1 MPHCGFRIWM
11 DIMIRYVLKT
21 LWRHRTRTLLT
32 VTGAA
37 VAMFVFCFVGSVQ
50 EGLHRLTTGSDAD
63 RNLIVFQENR
73 FCPTS
78 SRLPEDYERVIA
90 EIPGVRDVMPI
101 QVWTNNCRASLDIVV
116 FNGADPIQIQQTRP
130 LKLTS
135 GDWQQFQST
144 RDAAIVGRNVAQR
157 RGLKVGDQF
166 TIGEISVRVAGIFE
180 SNVPSEENL
189 IYTSLQFLQYTRG
202 LDAAGLVTQHEVLLT
217 DDADPDRVASA
228 IDQKLRAGAVATKT
242 RRKGAFQASTL
253 SDLVDLIGFAHWL
266 GYACVALVLSLV
278 ATTTVMS
285 VQDRIKE
292 YAVLQTVGVRPLR
305 AMRLV
310 LAESTILCVVG
321 GVAGTL
327 LALAALGF
335 GGFAIGAEG
344 ATIAFRPSLGL
355 AITGTMV
362 SVLVGMLAGLI
373 PAIQAATVPIVSA
386 LRQT

>member
-1 MPHCGFRIWM
+1 MFT
-11 DIMIRYVLKT
+11 YVLKT

-63 RNLIVFQENR
+63 RSLIVFQENR

-78 SRLPEDYERVIA
+78 SRLPEDYSRKIMEV
-90 EIPGVRDVMPI
+90 PGVRDVMPI

-116 FNGADPIQIQQTRP
+116 FNGADPAQIQKTRP
-130 LKLTS
+130 ISLTS
-135 GDWQQFQST
+135 GNWQQFASQ

-157 RGLKVGDQF
+157 RGLKAGDQF
-166 TIGEISVRVAGIFE
+166 SIGDISVKVAGVFE
-180 SNVPSEENL
+180 STVPSEENL
-189 IYTSLQFLQYTRG
+189 IYTSLAFLQYTRG

-217 DDADPDRVASA
+217 EDADPDRVATE
-228 IDQKLRAGAVATKT
+228 IDAKLRAGSVATKT

-253 SDLVDLIGFAHWL
+253 SDLIDLIGFAHWL
-266 GYACVALVLSLV
+266 GFACVGLVLSLV

-292 YAVLQTVGVRPLR
+292 YAVLQTIGVRPMR

-310 LAESTILCVVG
+310 LSESTILCLVG
-321 GVAGTL
+321 GIAGTA
-327 LALAALGF
+327 LALAALGL

-344 ATIAFRPSLGL
+344 ATIAFRPSFGL
-355 AITGTMV
+355 AISGTIV
-362 SVLVGMLAGLI
+362 SLVVGVAAGLA
-373 PAIQAATVPIVSA
+373 PAVQAATVPIVNA
-386 LRQT
+386 LRQG

>member
-1 MPHCGFRIWM
+1 MFT
-11 DIMIRYVLKT
+11 YVLKT

-50 EGLHRLTTGSDAD
+50 EGLQRLTTGSDAD
-63 RNLIVFQENR
+63 RSLIVFQENR
-73 FCPTS
+73 FCPTT
-78 SRLPEDYERVIA
+78 SRLPEDYSRKIK

-116 FNGADPIQIQQTRP
+116 FNGADPQQIQSTRP
-130 LKLTS
+130 LTLTA
-135 GDWQQFQST
+135 GDWQSFST
-144 RDAAIVGRNVAQR
+144 QRDAAIVGRNVAQR
-157 RGLKVGDQF
+157 RGLKTGDQF
-166 TIGEISVRVAGIFE
+166 SIGDISVKVAGVFQ
-180 SNVPSEENL
+180 STVPSEENL
-189 IYTSLQFLQYTRG
+189 IYTSLAFLQYTRG

-217 DDADPDRVASA
+217 DDADPDRVASV
-228 IDQKLRAGAVATKT
+228 IDAKLRAGSVATKT

-266 GYACVALVLSLV
+266 GYACVGLVLSLV

-292 YAVLQTVGVRPLR
+292 YAVLQTIGVRPLR

-310 LAESTILCVVG
+310 LTESTILCLVG
-321 GVAGTL
+321 GIAGT
-327 LALAALGF
+327 ALAMTALAI

-344 ATIAFRPSLGL
+344 ATIAFRPSIGL
-355 AITGTMV
+355 AVTGALV
-362 SVLVGMLAGLI
+362 SLAVGIAAGLA
-373 PAIQAATVPIVSA
+373 PAIQAGTVPIVNA
-386 LRQT
+386 LRQA

>member
-1 MPHCGFRIWM
+1 MFT
-11 DIMIRYVLKT
+11 YVLKT

-50 EGLHRLTTGSDAD
+50 EGLQRLTTGSDAD
-63 RNLIVFQENR
+63 RSLIVFQENR
-73 FCPTS
+73 FCPTT
-78 SRLPEDYERVIA
+78 SRLPEDYSRKIK

-116 FNGADPIQIQQTRP
+116 FNGADPQQIQSTRP
-130 LKLTS
+130 LTLTA
-135 GDWQQFQST
+135 GDWQSFST
-144 RDAAIVGRNVAQR
+144 QRDAAIVGRNVAQR
-157 RGLKVGDQF
+157 RGLKTGDQF
-166 TIGEISVRVAGIFE
+166 SIGDISVKVAGVFA
-180 SNVPSEENL
+180 STVPSEENL
-189 IYTSLQFLQYTRG
+189 IYTSLAFLQYTRG

-217 DDADPDRVASA
+217 DDADPDRVASE
-228 IDQKLRAGAVATKT
+228 IDAKLRAGSVATKT

-266 GYACVALVLSLV
+266 GYACVGLVLSLV

-292 YAVLQTVGVRPLR
+292 YAVLQTIGVRPLR

-310 LAESTILCVVG
+310 LTESTILCLVG
-321 GVAGTL
+321 GIAGT
-327 LALAALGF
+327 ALAMTALAI

-344 ATIAFRPSLGL
+344 ATIAFRPSIGL
-355 AITGTMV
+355 AVTGALV
-362 SVLVGMLAGLI
+362 SLAVGIAAGLA
-373 PAIQAATVPIVSA
+373 PAIQAGTVPIVNA
-386 LRQT
+386 LRQA

>member
-1 MPHCGFRIWM
+1 MF
-11 DIMIRYVLKT
+11 RYVLKT

-90 EIPGVRDVMPI
+90 EVPGVRDVMPI

-116 FNGADPIQIQQTRP
+116 FNGADPKQIQQTRP

-135 GDWQQFQST
+135 GDWQQFEST

-157 RGLKVGDQF
+157 RGLKAGDQF
-166 TIGEISVRVAGIFE
+166 TIGELSVRVAGIFE

-189 IYTSLQFLQYTRG
+189 IYTSLQFLQYSRG

-217 DDADPDRVASA
+217 DTADPDRVAAA

-310 LAESTILCVVG
+310 LAESTILCLVG
-321 GVAGTL
+321 GLVGTV
-327 LALAALGF
+327 LALTALGL

-355 AITGTMV
+355 AVTGTVV
-362 SVLVGMLAGLI
+362 SVLVGVLAGLV
-373 PAIQAATVPIVSA
+373 PAIQAATVPIVDA
-386 LRQT
+386 LRQA

>member
-1 MPHCGFRIWM
+1 MF
-11 DIMIRYVLKT
+11 RYVLKT

-90 EIPGVRDVMPI
+90 EVPGVRDVMPI

-116 FNGADPIQIQQTRP
+116 FNGADPKQIQQTRP

-135 GDWQQFQST
+135 GDWQQFEST

-157 RGLKVGDQF
+157 RGLNAGDQF
-166 TIGEISVRVAGIFE
+166 TIGELSVRVAGIFE

-189 IYTSLQFLQYTRG
+189 IYTSLQFLQYSRG

-217 DDADPDRVASA
+217 DTADPDRVAAA

-310 LAESTILCVVG
+310 LAESTILCLVG
-321 GVAGTL
+321 GLVGTV
-327 LALAALGF
+327 LALTALGL

-355 AITGTMV
+355 AVTGTVV
-362 SVLVGMLAGLI
+362 SVLVGVLAGLV
-373 PAIQAATVPIVSA
+373 PAIQAATVPIVDA
-386 LRQT
+386 LRQA

>member
-1 MPHCGFRIWM
+1 MPYWGFRIRM
-11 DIMIRYVLKT
+11 DIMFRYVLKT

-63 RNLIVFQENR
+63 RSLIVFQENR

-78 SRLPEDYERVIA
+78 SRLPEDYERVIS

-166 TIGEISVRVAGIFE
+166 TIGDISVRVAGIFA

-202 LDAAGLVTQHEVLLT
+202 LDAAGLVTQHEVVLT
-217 DDADPDRVASA
+217 DTADPDRVASA

-355 AITGTMV
+355 AATGTVV
-362 SVLVGMLAGLI
+362 SLFVGMLAGLI
-373 PAIQAATVPIVSA
+373 PAIQAATVPIVNA
-386 LRQT
+386 LRQA

>member
-1 MPHCGFRIWM
+1 MLT
-11 DIMIRYVLKT
+11 YVLKT

-50 EGLHRLTTGSDAD
+50 EGLQRLTTGADAD
-63 RNLIVFQENR
+63 RSLIVFQENR

-78 SRLPEDYERVIA
+78 SRLPEDYSRRIKEVR
-90 EIPGVRDVMPI
+90 GVRDVMPI

-116 FNGADPIQIQQTRP
+116 FNGANPDQIQATRP
-130 LKLTS
+130 VKLVKGSWTAFGS
-135 GDWQQFQST
+135 R

-157 RGLKVGDQF
+157 RGLNVGDQF
-166 TIGEISVRVAGIFE
+166 SIGDLSVNIAGVFR
-180 SNVPSEENL
+180 STVPSEENL
-189 IYTSLQFLQYTRG
+189 IYTSLEFLQYTRG
-202 LDAAGLVTQHEVLLT
+202 LDATGLVTQHEVLLA
-217 DDADPDRVASA
+217 DDADPDVVASE
-228 IDQKLRAGAVATKT
+228 IDQVLRAGPVATTT

-266 GYACVALVLSLV
+266 GYACVGLVLSLV

-292 YAVLQTVGVRPLR
+292 YAVLQTIGVRPMR

-321 GVAGTL
+321 GIAGTGIALSL
-327 LALAALGF
+327 LAV

-344 ATIAFRPSLGL
+344 ATIAFRPSWWLAGSGTAVSLAVGVIAGL
-355 AITGTMV
+355 A
-362 SVLVGMLAGLI
+362 
-373 PAIQAATVPIVSA
+373 PAIQAATVPIVVA
-386 LRQT
+386 LREA

>member
-1 MPHCGFRIWM
+1 MF
-11 DIMIRYVLKT
+11 RYVLKT

-116 FNGADPIQIQQTRP
+116 FNGADPKQIQQARP

-166 TIGEISVRVAGIFE
+166 TIGEISVRVAGVFE

-202 LDAAGLVTQHEVLLT
+202 LDAAGLVTQHEVMLT
-217 DDADPDRVASA
+217 DTADPDRVAAA

-355 AITGTMV
+355 AVTGTAV
-362 SVLVGMLAGLI
+362 SVVVGVLAGFI

-386 LRQT
+386 LRQA

>member
-1 MPHCGFRIWM
+1 MYT
-11 DIMIRYVLKT
+11 YVLKT
-21 LWRHRTRTLLT
+21 IWRHRTRTLLT

-63 RNLIVFQENR
+63 RSLIVFQENR
-73 FCPTS
+73 FCPTT
-78 SRLPEDYERVIA
+78 SRLPEDYSQKIKELS
-90 EIPGVRDVMPI
+90 GVRDVMPI

-116 FNGADPIQIQQTRP
+116 FNGADPEQIQKTRP
-130 LKLTS
+130 IKLTS
-135 GDWQQFQST
+135 GNWQQFTSQ

-157 RGLKVGDQF
+157 RGLKAGDQF
-166 TIGEISVRVAGIFE
+166 SIGDISVNIAGVFE
-180 SNVPSEENL
+180 STVPSEENL
-189 IYTSLQFLQYTRG
+189 IYTSLAFLQYTRG

-217 DDADPDRVASA
+217 DNADPDQVANE
-228 IDQKLRAGAVATKT
+228 IDAKLRAGSVATKT

-266 GYACVALVLSLV
+266 GYACVGLVLSLV

-292 YAVLQTVGVRPLR
+292 YAVLQTIGVRPLR

-321 GVAGTL
+321 GIAGTL
-327 LALAALGF
+327 LAMTALAI

-355 AITGTMV
+355 AITGGVV
-362 SVLVGMLAGLI
+362 SLIVGIAAGLA
-373 PAIQAATVPIVSA
+373 PAIQAATVPIVNA
-386 LRQT
+386 LRQA